1 MKIYPFQAIYPE
13 LEIITSVD
21 SFFGSVKHQFEKYRK
36 TGFFKRASQEA
47 FYIHEIIKFG
57 RVYRGLIAT
66 TDISDFLDNKIL
78 VHENTLAAK
87 QQTMMELLLDR
98 KAMIKPI
105 LLGYD
110 NNSKIDAYLEKFVK
124 NNKPVVKGDFEET
137 EESHRFYEI
146 ADGNEIL
153 KLSKLFNGIKKSYI
167 ADGHH
172 RRATILHL
180 YKKKKFR
187 AEKGVRQTFLT
198 AMFPF
203 TDLEIYDF
211 NRVAT
216 VFDIISRNAFIVAL
230 SKYCKIK
237 LLNKPRKPKSKFEIT
252 MYFDGE
258 WFSLKWKKK
267 MLDNTKK
274 SKVVLDA
281 DLLNEY
287 VFNQILS
294 IEDVKVTSRV
304 KYYEGVNGLDN
315 VIYTVN
321 SDSKKV
327 GFCIY
332 PVTIDELKLVADN
345 KLDLPPKSTWFEP
358 RMKNGMISEDF

>member
-13 LEIITSVD
+13 LELITSVD
-21 SFFGSVKHQFEKYRK
+21 SFFKSVKHQFEKYRK
-36 TGFFKRASQEA
+36 TGFFKRAPQEA
-47 FYIHEIIKFG
+47 FYIHEIKKFG

-66 TDISDFLDNKIL
+66 TDVQDFLDNKVL

-110 NNSKIDAYLEKFVK
+110 NNAKIDDYLNKFVK
-124 NNKPVVKGDFEET
+124 NNKPVVLGKFEESD
-137 EESHRFYEI
+137 ESHQFYEI
-146 ADGNEIL
+146 ADGAEIL
-153 KLSKLFNGIKKSYI
+153 KLSKLFNGVKKSYI

-172 RRATILHL
+172 RRSTILHL
-180 YKKKKFR
+180 YKTKKFR
-187 AEKGVRQTFLT
+187 GEKGVRQSLLT
-198 AMFPF
+198 TMFPF
-203 TDLEIYDF
+203 SDLEIYDF

-216 VFDIISRNAFIVAL
+216 VFDIISRNAFIVTL
-230 SKYCKIK
+230 SKYGKLK
-237 LLNKPRKPKSKFEIT
+237 LLSGPRKPKSKFEIT

-267 MLDNTKK
+267 LLAKTKDR
-274 SKVVLDA
+274 KVVLDA

-287 VFNQILS
+287 VFRNILS
-294 IEDVKVTSRV
+294 IEDVKITDRV
-304 KYYEGVNGLDN
+304 KYYEGVDGLDN
-315 VIYTVN
+315 VITTVN
-321 SDSKKV
+321 NDAKKV

-332 PVTIDELKLVADN
+332 PVTIDELKLVAHN

-358 RMKNGMISEDF
+358 RIKNGMISEDF